1 MMGAFLDLLHKKIK
15 CRQNLQRLP
24 IRAANGGL
32 TVASFFVTTP
42 IYYVNAKPHLGHAY
56 TTIVG
61 DAFSRFHKCIGVDS
75 LFLTGTDEHGD
86 KIVQA
91 AEKAGLDT
99 QAFTDGISAQFQQ
112 LWVDMHIC
120 NDKFVRTSSA
130 QHKDSVQ
137 NFLQKVY
144 DAGDIYFGEFGGHY
158 CYGCERFYTEKELED
173 GVCPQHLTKPEF
185 ISEKNYFF
193 KMSKYL
199 PWLKQYIQDN
209 PTFIRPERYRNEVL
223 AMLEG
228 AVLDDLCISRPKS
241 RLTWGIE
248 LPFDT
253 DYVCYVWFDALL
265 SYLSPLG
272 MPDGDEFKKF
282 WPGQHLVAKDIL
294 KPHAIFWPTM
304 LKSAGLPLYKHL
316 NVHGYWLVRDTKMSK
331 SLGNVIDPLQ
341 MGQQFGLDAF
351 RYFLLREMN
360 FGSDASFSEE
370 ALITR
375 INADLSNSF
384 GNLFSR
390 VLSMNAKYFNSTVP
404 TPLAEFEA
412 DAAIRSMGTEA
423 MQNFVQ
429 LFSQAR
435 FSQAIDSLWEFVR
448 SLNKYVDTEA
458 PWALAKQGNM
468 ERLTAVMYTLIE
480 SLHKVA
486 LFIWPVMPKT
496 SATLLTQLGTT
507 ATEHTPPCTNLN
519 EEALNWGTFKTNTSI
534 AETSNV
540 FPRVENTKTQNKEKQ
555 DKIKNITSDSKTK
568 QDKTKDMQNQDNAAK
583 KQENAE
589 LQSQPTSPLSFDDF
603 KKVEIRVG
611 TISNAEKHPNADK
624 LLCLEI
630 NLGEEKPRQI
640 LSGLAEF
647 FAPAD
652 IINKQVCVVTN
663 LAPRKI
669 RGLIS
674 HGMVLTA
681 EKDGK
686 LELLGVHGEVPNG
699 SLVS

>member
-1 MMGAFLDLLHKKIK
+1 MS
-15 CRQNLQRLP
+15 
-24 IRAANGGL
+24 
-32 TVASFFVTTP
+32 SFYVTTP

-56 TTIVG
+56 TTIVA
-61 DAFSRFHKCIGVDS
+61 DAFTRFHKCLGVDS
-75 LFLTGTDEHGD
+75 HFLTGTDEHGD

-99 QAFTDGISAQFQQ
+99 QAFTDEISAQFQN
-112 LWVDMHIC
+112 LWADMHIC
-120 NDKFVRTSSA
+120 NDKFVRTSSPE
-130 QHKDSVQ
+130 HKASVQ
-137 NFLQKVY
+137 KFLQKVY

-173 GVCPQHLTKPEF
+173 GFCPQHLTKPEF

-199 PWLKQYIQDN
+199 PWLKQYILDN
-209 PTFIRPERYRNEVL
+209 PDFIRPERYRNEVL
-223 AMLEG
+223 AMLDG

-253 DYVCYVWFDALL
+253 EYVCYVWFDALL

-272 MPDGDEFKKF
+272 MPDGEEFKSF

-390 VLSMNAKYFNSTVP
+390 VLSMNAKYFSGLVP
-404 TPLAEFEA
+404 TPLGEFEA
-412 DAAIRSMGTEA
+412 DATVRAIGAES
-423 MQNFVQ
+423 MQNFIQ

-435 FSQAIDSLWEFVR
+435 FSHAIDALWEFVR
-448 SLNKYVDTEA
+448 ALNKYVDTEA

-468 ERLTAVMYTLIE
+468 ERLSAVMYTLIE

-486 LFIWPVMPKT
+486 LFIWPIMPKT
-496 SATLLTQLGTT
+496 SATLLSQLGTE
-507 ATEHTPPCTNLN
+507 ASEDIPPCIDLTA
-519 EEALNWGTFKTNTSI
+519 EAMNWGVFKSGINI
-534 AETSNV
+534 AAASNS
-540 FPRVENTKTQNKEKQ
+540 FPRIESAQ
-555 DKIKNITSDSKTK
+555 
-568 QDKTKDMQNQDNAAK
+568 NAAK
-583 KQENAE
+583 DKPKTDKATKQAE
-589 LQSQPTSPLSFDDF
+589 QSKAKTEQVAKPEQSSINGDAVVTEVDFNDF
-603 KKVEIRVG
+603 KKVDMRVG
-611 TISNAEKHPNADK
+611 TIKVAEKHPNADK
-624 LLCLEI
+624 LLRFEI
-630 NLGEEKPRQI
+630 DLGEENPRQI

-647 FAPAD
+647 FDPVD
-652 IINKQVCVVTN
+652 LVGRQVCVVTN

-669 RGLIS
+669 RGLVS

-686 LELLGVHGEVPNG
+686 LELLGVHATVPNG
-699 SLVS
+699 SHIS